1 MNRLQRKIKRL
12 NEDTKRLMY
21 EVVQADLTKTLAN
34 LIDTY
39 LLKSN
44 DFKQFNSNWESVL
57 RSGAKGFQP
66 YKDSKG
72 VQGKSE
78 LTKFFNNTIT
88 GACNMLG
95 SDPNIKLSSEQI
107 LDFLKNNRDRLI
119 LKNTVN
125 IADNILKAVAAQQQN
140 KNLNYAQA
148 AQAAGVNVKTYS

>member
-1 MNRLQRKIKRL
+1 MNQLQRKIKRL
-12 NEDTKRLMY
+12 NENAKRLMY

-34 LIDTY
+34 LINTY

-44 DFKQFNSNWESVL
+44 DFKQFNSSWESVL

-107 LDFLKNNRDRLI
+107 LDFLRNNKDRLV

-148 AQAAGVNVKTYS
+148 AQAAGVNVKTY

>member
-1 MNRLQRKIKRL
+1 MNQLQRKIKRL
-12 NEDTKRLMY
+12 NENTKRLMY

-39 LLKSN
+39 LLKSK

-72 VQGKSE
+72 AQGKSE

-107 LDFLKNNRDRLI
+107 LDFLRNNRDRLV

-148 AQAAGVNVKTYS
+148 AQAAGVNVKTY